1 MAIPSH
7 LRAVGDIAAPEAHIA
22 VTEARL
28 TGVTSNIT
36 KGREH
41 REKKKEKKKE
51 KKSLTPPAAPHT
63 SVIVFRRL
71 CYRKRESAELHMK
84 NMKGKT
90 SRSGEV
96 SP

>member
-7 LRAVGDIAAPEAHIA
+7 LRAVGDIATPEAHIA

-41 REKKKEKKKE
+41 REKKKEQNR
-51 KKSLTPPAAPHT
+51 LTPPAAPHT
-63 SVIVFRRL
+63 SVIVFRRH

-90 SRSGEV
+90 SQSGEV